1 MKVNINKVKEREI
14 ELIHYVGFLPMDFLN
29 IIDAFKRND
38 YLRSINKYEE
48 IQELN
53 HNYKV
58 QYSKH
63 GLAYKEKVLRK
74 WIADNP
80 QFEDCVIFD

>member
-1 MKVNINKVKEREI
+1 MKVNYNKVKERED
-14 ELIHYVGFLPMDFLN
+14 ELIHYVGFLPMQILGR
-29 IIDAFKRND
+29 IDAFKRND

-53 HNYKV
+53 HNYRV
-58 QYSKH
+58 NCSKQ
-63 GLAYKEKVLRK
+63 GYPYKEKVLRK

-80 QFEDCVIFD
+80 QFEDCVDL

>member
-1 MKVNINKVKEREI
+1 MKVNENKVKEREL
-14 ELIHYVGFLPMDFLN
+14 ELIRYVGFLPMDFLN

-63 GLAYKEKVLRK
+63 GLPYKEKVLK
-74 WIADNP
+74 KFIVDNP

>member
-53 HNYKV
+53 HNYKI

-63 GLAYKEKVLRK
+63 GLAYKEKVLK
-74 WIADNP
+74 KFIVDNP
-80 QFEDCVIFD
+80 QFEDCVILE

>member
-1 MKVNINKVKEREI
+1 MKVNIDNVKERES
-14 ELIHYVGFLPMDFLN
+14 ELIHYVGFLPMQILGR
-29 IIDAFKRND
+29 IDATKRND

-53 HNYKV
+53 HNYRV
-58 QYSKH
+58 NCSKH
-63 GLAYKEKVLRK
+63 GHAYKEKVLRK

-80 QFEDCVIFD
+80 QFSDCVDL